1 MHPVHPGQPIQ
12 NYRPEYIPRRRSDH
26 HPTLFSAAHLVRL
39 WPSCRY
45 SNSSPTIPG
54 YIPGQTGI
62 IDSAGTLFL
71 PLFYHSTYSTILDIH
86 SDNQQGIPYQSIPV
100 YTTLCYSRPLP
111 TSLFI
116 PVINIHHPT
125 GQARGIPRSIPP
137 SRSLATATGP
147 GDTLAALGNTSSP
160 LTTRTLPLFHWEY
173 LQPTHSTPLK
183 ANPQLSPA
191 HSAAQLHEVTPLPY
205 LPYLPDTQ
213 NVQVQALQSKHMQ

>member
-1 MHPVHPGQPIQ
+1 LPVFGHLAG
-12 NYRPEYIPRRRSDH
+12 IPLPAPPSQDISQDRQASS
-26 HPTLFSAAHLVRL
+26 TVQVLF
-39 WPSCRY
+39 
-45 SNSSPTIPG
+45 
-54 YIPGQTGI
+54 
-62 IDSAGTLFL
+62 
-71 PLFYHSTYSTILDIH
+71 FYHSFTTLLPLYILYNTRHPLRQSTRYTLPVYT
-86 SDNQQGIPYQSIPV
+86 SLYQSIPV
-100 YTTLCYSRPLP
+100 YTSLYQSIPVHTTLCHSRPLP